1 MNLKRIMLKGTNHG
15 RLHTVWFHLFIF
27 FNVHLFLRER
37 GREME
42 CKWGRGR
49 ETGRHRI
56 RSRLQALSCQ
66 DRVQC
71 RAWTH
76 EPRDHDLSWS
86 RTLNCLSHPG
96 APCMISSIRHCGKGK
111 SIGTKI
117 RLVVARAGGDKRGL
131 AAKAHRGLL
140 GWQKWSTSQMWW
152 WLHNYTFVKTH
163 QTVFLKRV
171 NFIPQ

>member
-1 MNLKRIMLKGTNHG
+1 M
-15 RLHTVWFHLFIF
+15 FIYF
-27 FNVHLFLRER
+27 WEREGER
-37 GREME
+37 WSANGEGVERQGDTESE
-42 CKWGRGR
+42 AG
-49 ETGRHRI
+49 
-56 RSRLQALSCQ
+56 SRLWAVRTESG
-66 DRVQC
+66 C

-76 EPRDHDLSWS
+76 ETRDHDLSWS

-96 APCMISSIRHCGKGK
+96 APCMISSIRHCGKGQT
-111 SIGTKI
+111 IGTKI